1 LPLFLKHQEIEVSE
15 ASVRP
20 DHDAVLVVPKGGNE
34 GYTPGGDNI
43 PSCPRRGGACHA
55 TQVTLFV
62 HEHVAQRIRQR
73 FSRYAGKYCHR
84 GHLCDIKIKHIG
96 IDTCS

>member
-1 LPLFLKHQEIEVSE
+1 MEQLEVAE

-20 DHDAVLVVPKGGNE
+20 DRDAVLVQPAAKGANE
-34 GYTPGGDNI
+34 GGGAA
-43 PSCPRRGGACHA
+43 PKQGGACHA
-55 TQVTLFV
+55 TAVTLFV

-84 GHLCDIKIKHIG
+84 GHLCDIKLKHVG
-96 IDTCS
+96 VDSWS